1 MVERNSHRRR
11 EEAAAVAARRRS
23 RRTAGEHGDLKH
35 ARATLEHGETI
46 SIHGLIGEAARR
58 AADGRAE
65 LSGANGGAARGGAN
79 PAGEGVEAGLDQDVG
94 QGEEVGRL
102 WVSGIWARW
111 SVCGVC
117 R

>member
-1 MVERNSHRRR
+1 
-11 EEAAAVAARRRS
+11 VAAQRRS
-23 RRTAGEHGDLKH
+23 RCTAGEHERIKH
-35 ARATLEHGETI
+35 ARASLEYGETI
-46 SIHGLIGEAARR
+46 SIRGSVGEAARR

-65 LSGANGGAARGGAN
+65 LGGANGGAARGGAN
-79 PAGEGVEAGLDQDVG
+79 PAEGGVGAGLDHDVE

>member
-1 MVERNSHRRR
+1 V
-11 EEAAAVAARRRS
+11 AVAARRRS

-65 LSGANGGAARGGAN
+65 LGGANGGTARGGAN
-79 PAGEGVEAGLDQDVG
+79 PAGEEVGAGRDQDVA
-94 QGEEVGRL
+94 QGEEVGSL